1 MPGRGKPARG
11 VERRGVENV
20 AREDGD
26 GTGGDGRDEEE
37 KRSYATMPAEVH
49 SRTIT
54 DARRGLNEWL
64 RKPWA
69 L

>member
-1 MPGRGKPARG
+1 MPAEVSRWRGDEREGARG
-11 VERRGVENV
+11 R
-20 AREDGD
+20 
-26 GTGGDGRDEEE
+26 E

-49 SRTIT
+49 SRAIT
-54 DARRGLNEWL
+54 DARGAARRGPLNEWL

>member
-1 MPGRGKPARG
+1 MKRENEKTKKRGFTRRPGERAEEAGKK
-11 VERRGVENV
+11 
-20 AREDGD
+20 
-26 GTGGDGRDEEE
+26 T
-37 KRSYATMPAEVH
+37 SYATMPAEVH
-49 SRTIT
+49 SRAIT

>member
-1 MPGRGKPARG
+1 M
-11 VERRGVENV
+11 
-20 AREDGD
+20 AREDG
-26 GTGGDGRDEEE
+26 TGGGDEEE

-49 SRTIT
+49 SRAIT
-54 DARRGLNEWL
+54 DARRGPNEWL

>member
-1 MPGRGKPARG
+1 M
-11 VERRGVENV
+11 ENV